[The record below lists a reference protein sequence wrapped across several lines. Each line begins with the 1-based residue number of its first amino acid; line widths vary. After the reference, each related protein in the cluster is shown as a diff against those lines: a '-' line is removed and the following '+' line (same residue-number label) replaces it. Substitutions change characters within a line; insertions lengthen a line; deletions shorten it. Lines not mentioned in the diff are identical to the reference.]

1 VDRESG
7 CYGPWMMRHPPVTLL
22 EEEKRLLWQL
32 RTLGPQS
39 RSALAATLQIS
50 NGAISKL
57 TRTLIGQALIEELPA
72 EALAGRGRPTV
83 PLRISPA
90 GGYAVG
96 LAIYAG
102 LLEIALVDYA
112 GGVVSLTSEKIE
124 PIDPQGFAR
133 HVDRRIHEL
142 AIEHRLLGSRLYGVG
157 FSVPGPALSRD
168 GNRWHVVRN
177 LPGWKDAPLRTIFE
191 ETLRLPIW
199 IENDATAAALAEYY
213 LGGLIQRCTT
223 AVVILLGHGVGAG
236 IVHEGRLMRGE
247 TGSAGE
253 IGMFY
258 PGNQPRPTTL
268 DLIATLQAAGCKVGS
283 LADFAEAIPGYEAT
297 IDQWLERAADQLLQT
312 INSAL
317 AWFDPGAI
325 RLMSPLPSTIMH
337 GLADRLNRG
346 AIKWGDHIAES
357 EKERY
362 DIEISRLGGA
372 GSALGAALL
381 PIHATVART

>member
-1 VDRESG
+1 
-7 CYGPWMMRHPPVTLL
+7 MRYPPLRLL
-22 EEEKRLLWQL
+22 DEEKRLLWQL
-32 RTLGPQS
+32 RTQGPQS
-39 RSALAATLQIS
+39 RSALAETLQIGNS
-50 NGAISKL
+50 GISKL
-57 TRTLIGQALIEELPA
+57 TKTLLMQGLVEELPA
-72 EALAGRGRPTV
+72 EVLAGRGRPTV

-124 PIDPQGFAR
+124 PMDPHRFAR
-133 HVDRRIHEL
+133 HVDRRIHDL
-142 AIEHRLLGSRLYGVG
+142 ALEHRLLGSRLYGVG
-157 FSVPGPALSRD
+157 FSAPGPALSRD
-168 GNRWHVVRN
+168 GNRWHIVRN

-191 ETLRLPIW
+191 DALRLPVW

-213 LGGLIQRCTT
+213 LGGLIRRCST

-258 PGNQPRPTTL
+258 PGNLPRPTTL
-268 DLIATLQAAGCKVGS
+268 DLIATLQAAGCKVES
-283 LADFAEAIPGYEAT
+283 LANFADAIPGYEAT
-297 IDQWLERAADQLLQT
+297 IERWQERAADQLLQT

-325 RLMSPLPSTIMH
+325 TLMSPLPAPIMH
-337 GLADRLNRG
+337 GLAERLNRR
-346 AIKWGDHIAES
+346 AITWGDHVAES
-357 EKERY
+357 ERGRY
-362 DIEISRLGGA
+362 AIEISKLGGA

-381 PIHATVART
+381 PIHASIARG

>member
-1 VDRESG
+1 
-7 CYGPWMMRHPPVTLL
+7 MRHPPLSLL
-22 EEEKRLLWQL
+22 DEEKRLLWQL
-32 RTLGPQS
+32 RTQGPQS
-39 RSALAATLQIS
+39 RSALAETLQIS
-50 NGAISKL
+50 NAAISKL
-57 TRTLIGQALIEELPA
+57 SRTLISQALVEEMPA
-72 EALAGRGRPTV
+72 APLAGRGRPTV

-96 LAIYAG
+96 VAIYAG

-112 GGVVSLTSEKIE
+112 GGVVSLTSEKVA
-124 PIDPQGFAR
+124 PQAPEAFAR
-133 HVDRRIHEL
+133 HVDRRIHER

-191 ETLRLPIW
+191 EALRLPVW

-223 AVVILLGHGVGAG
+223 AVVLLLGHGVGAG
-236 IVHEGRLMRGE
+236 IIHRGALMRGE
-247 TGSAGE
+247 AGGAGE

-258 PGNQPRPTTL
+258 PGDKPRPTTL
-268 DLIATLQAAGCKVGS
+268 DLIATLQAAGCKVQS
-283 LADFAEAIPGYEAT
+283 LADFAEAIPGYESV
-297 IDQWLERAADQLLQT
+297 IEQWQARAADQLLQT

-325 RLMSPLPSTIMH
+325 RLMSPLPAEIMN
-337 GLADRLNRG
+337 GLTDRLNRL
-346 AIKWGDHIAES
+346 AITWGDHVADS
-357 EKERY
+357 EKARF
-362 DIEISRLGGA
+362 DIEVSPLGGA
-372 GSALGAALL
+372 GCALGAALL
-381 PIHATVART
+381 PIHASIARH

>member
-1 VDRESG
+1 
-7 CYGPWMMRHPPVTLL
+7 MRHPPLSLL
-22 EEEKRLLWQL
+22 DEEKRLLWQL
-32 RTLGPQS
+32 RTQGPQS
-39 RSALAATLQIS
+39 RSALAETLQIS
-50 NGAISKL
+50 NAAISKL
-57 TRTLIGQALIEELPA
+57 SRTLIGQALVEEMPA
-72 EALAGRGRPTV
+72 APLAGRGRPTV

-96 LAIYAG
+96 VAIYAG

-112 GGVVSLTSEKIE
+112 GGVVSLTSEKVA
-124 PIDPQGFAR
+124 PQAPEAFAR
-133 HVDRRIHEL
+133 HVDRRIHER

-191 ETLRLPIW
+191 EALRLPVW

-223 AVVILLGHGVGAG
+223 AVVLLLGHGIGAG
-236 IVHEGRLMRGE
+236 IIHRGALMRGE
-247 TGSAGE
+247 AGGAGE

-258 PGNQPRPTTL
+258 PGDKPRPTTL
-268 DLIATLQAAGCKVGS
+268 DLIATLQAAGCKVQS
-283 LADFAEAIPGYEAT
+283 LADFAEAIPGYESV
-297 IDQWLERAADQLLQT
+297 IEQWQARAADQLLQT

-325 RLMSPLPSTIMH
+325 RLMSPLPAEIMN
-337 GLADRLNRG
+337 GLTGRLNRL
-346 AIKWGDHIAES
+346 AITWGDHVADS
-357 EKERY
+357 EKARF
-362 DIEISRLGGA
+362 DIEVSRLGGA
-372 GSALGAALL
+372 GCALGAALL
-381 PIHATVART
+381 PIHASIARH

>member
-1 VDRESG
+1 
-7 CYGPWMMRHPPVTLL
+7 MRYPPLRLL
-22 EEEKRLLWQL
+22 DEEKRLLWQL
-32 RTLGPQS
+32 RTRGPQS
-39 RSALAATLQIS
+39 RSALADTLQIS
-50 NGAISKL
+50 NSGISKL
-57 TRTLIGQALIEELPA
+57 TKALMGQGLIDELPA
-72 EALAGRGRPTV
+72 ETLAGRGRPSV

-96 LAIYAG
+96 VAIYAG

-112 GGVVSLTSEKIE
+112 GGVISLTSETIE
-124 PIDPQGFAR
+124 PVDPQRFAR
-133 HVDRRIHEL
+133 HVDRRIQEL
-142 AIEHRLLGSRLYGVG
+142 AIEHRLLGSRFYGVG

-177 LPGWKDAPLRTIFE
+177 LPGWKDTPLRDVFAD
-191 ETLRLPIW
+191 TLRLPIW

-213 LGGLIQRCTT
+213 LGGLIRRCTT

-247 TGSAGE
+247 SGGSGE

-258 PGNQPRPTTL
+258 PGNRPRPTTL
-268 DLIATLQAAGCKVGS
+268 DLIATLQAAGCTVES
-283 LADFAEAIPGYEAT
+283 LANFAEAIAGYEPV
-297 IDQWLERAADQLLQT
+297 IEDWMERAADQLLQS

-325 RLMSPLPSTIMH
+325 RLMSPLPAAIMH
-337 GLADRLNRG
+337 GLADRLNRRAITWG
-346 AIKWGDHIAES
+346 AHVADS
-357 EKERY
+357 EKGRY
-362 DIEISRLGGA
+362 DIEISKLGGA

-381 PIHATVART
+381 PIHASIARA

>member
-1 VDRESG
+1 
-7 CYGPWMMRHPPVTLL
+7 M
-22 EEEKRLLWQL
+22 
-32 RTLGPQS
+32 
-39 RSALAATLQIS
+39 
-50 NGAISKL
+50 
-57 TRTLIGQALIEELPA
+57 
-72 EALAGRGRPTV
+72 
-83 PLRISPA
+83 
-90 GGYAVG
+90 
-96 LAIYAG
+96 
-102 LLEIALVDYA
+102 
-112 GGVVSLTSEKIE
+112 VSLTSEKIE

-213 LGGLIQRCTT
+213 LGGLIRRCTT

-297 IDQWLERAADQLLQT
+297 IDHWLERAADQLLLT

-325 RLMSPLPSTIMH
+325 RLMSPLPSGIMH
-337 GLADRLNRG
+337 GLADRLNRR
-346 AIKWGDHIAES
+346 AIKWGDHITES

-362 DIEISRLGGA
+362 DIEISQLGGA

-381 PIHATVART
+381 PIHASVARA

>member
-1 VDRESG
+1 
-7 CYGPWMMRHPPVTLL
+7 MRHSAILL
-22 EEEKRLLWQL
+22 LDEEKRLLRQL
-32 RTLGPQS
+32 RTAGPQS
-39 RSALAATLQIS
+39 RSALADALQIS
-50 NGAISKL
+50 NGAVSKL
-57 TRTLIGQALIEELPA
+57 SKGLLAQGLVEELPA

-96 LAIYAG
+96 VAIYAG

-112 GGVVSLTSEKIE
+112 GGVVSLTSEKLA
-124 PIDPQGFAR
+124 PTDPHCFAR
-133 HVDRRIHEL
+133 HVDRRIHDL
-142 AIEHRLLGSRLYGVG
+142 ALEHRLLGSRIYGVG
-157 FSVPGPALSRD
+157 FSVPGPALSGD

-191 ETLRLPIW
+191 ETLRLPVW
-199 IENDATAAALAEYY
+199 MENDATAAALAEYY
-213 LGGLIQRCTT
+213 LGGLIGRCTT

-247 TGSAGE
+247 LGGAGE

-258 PGNQPRPTTL
+258 PGDRPRPTTL
-268 DLIATLQAAGCKVGS
+268 DLIATLQAAGCRVES
-283 LADFAEAIPGYEAT
+283 LADFADAIAGHEAT
-297 IDQWLERAADQLLQT
+297 IEGWLERAADQLLQA

-325 RLMSPLPSTIMH
+325 RLMSPLPAPIMH
-337 GLADRLNRG
+337 GLADRLNGR
-346 AIKWGDHIAES
+346 AITWGDHVAARTRG
-357 EKERY
+357 RY
-362 DIEISRLGGA
+362 AIEISGLGGA

-381 PIHATVART
+381 PIHASVERL